1 MVGYP
6 AFLSSRFTDLTQM
19 VGYPAFLSSRF
30 TDLAQMVGYP
40 AMLVADII
48 PFTAQRVKQYYFS
61 VFCFNATTNMVIVLT
76 LYLNMHIII

>member
-1 MVGYP
+1 MFCIHAKKERVKNLTLSINKQL
-6 AFLSSRFTDLTQM
+6 FSSRFTDLT
-19 VGYPAFLSSRF
+19 R
-30 TDLAQMVGYP
+30 MVGYP

-48 PFTAQRVKQYYFS
+48 PFTAQRIKQYYFS